1 MSVKTQ
7 YIYAVKSRETQ
18 WKTRWKVWKSTWCSG
33 ERMFFSI
40 SRHDLAVYNL
50 RYIQDGEKRTKE
62 NRMNFIL
69 R

>member
-1 MSVKTQ
+1 MQLK
-7 YIYAVKSRETQ
+7 AEKL
-18 WKTRWKVWKSTWCSG
+18 SG
-33 ERMFFSI
+33 KLGGKCGKAHGVVENACFFSI

-69 R
+69 S